1 MTIVG
6 AGSPSGLGLTPV
18 SRLKKYRFGLT
29 RDYTASDVRQIPV
42 GDASVTV
49 YKQGAHASSAASILP
64 GGSGTINVWDIGKI
78 VVGDTIFHE
87 TDDSITAQVSAVTTE
102 TISVTGVAGG
112 MLSWSMGGR
121 FRALTNLPT
130 LYGDI
135 HSGGAAL
142 DNPLALDARGL
153 AECYAVDNIVDA
165 IIEGDAISTVSIS
178 DEVGAFPLAEVRY
191 ADEFPGDTWGE
202 KLAAALADLDETYG
216 GIVDCRGLRGLQ
228 AAAEANPFVGVTWP
242 YTVIL
247 GHGIYNT
254 DVAIQAALGN
264 YQSVLGAGMGQ
275 TTLRASLAFP
285 SATPLMRWG
294 NASGALGCRIADL
307 TLDCSGVASS
317 VGLHAAGC
325 KEGALA
331 ENLEVLNAKLY
342 GVRLNNTLVAC
353 RDFRMRNL
361 RVHTS
366 DTAAIGVIFDTGCGA
381 NNSLDGLYAASETGI
396 TGTAAVQK
404 NVAVPVSIKNVSAL
418 RYTHNVHLNVPAGGA
433 NVQDIYGET
442 SVTNVVKVESGV
454 AEYALRNIVRNSST
468 NVLNDANM
476 PAASTVDVLSD
487 AVSGRM
493 IILAQNTITP
503 IVDLIVPS
511 GATAADYILREII
524 NGTARFGIRKDGV
537 VQLSKISNELGH
549 TPTTGSVHANFGS
562 GATVVLQ
569 AGSSDMAGSIIITAG
584 TTAGTNPTFV
594 LTFGAAYHGLPRA
607 AFVMPYIDSGS
618 PYYGAGEFW
627 FVASVTAGAI
637 TIGFQGTPTDSIAYR
652 IAYFVVGGVA

>member
-6 AGSPSGLGLTPV
+6 SGAPSGLGLTPV
-18 SRLKKYRFGLT
+18 SRLKKYRFSLT
-29 RDYTASDVRQIPV
+29 RDYANSDARQIPV
-42 GDASVTV
+42 GDAEVTV
-49 YKQGAHASSAASILP
+49 YKQGAHASSGGSISP
-64 GGSGTINVWDIGKI
+64 GGTGTINVWDIGKI

-112 MLSWSMGGR
+112 TLSWSMGGR
-121 FRALTNLPT
+121 FRAMTNLPT
-130 LYGDI
+130 LYSDI

-165 IIEGDAISTVSIS
+165 IITGEAITTVSIA

-216 GIVDCRGLRGLQ
+216 GIVDARGLRGLQ

-247 GHGIYNT
+247 GHGIYTT
-254 DVAIQAALGN
+254 DVEIQAALGN

-275 TTLRASLAFP
+275 TTLRASLDFP
-285 SATPLMRWG
+285 TASPVLRWG
-294 NASGALGCRIADL
+294 NAGGAIGCRVAGL

-325 KEGALA
+325 TEGALA
-331 ENLEVLNAKLY
+331 ENLEVVNATLY

-361 RVHTS
+361 RIATS
-366 DTAAIGVIFDTGCGA
+366 NAAAIGVIFDTGAGP
-381 NNSLDGLYAASETGI
+381 NNSLDGLYAVSASGI

-404 NVAVPVSIKNVSAL
+404 NVAQPVRVHNVTAV
-418 RYTHNVHLNVPAGGA
+418 RYTNSVHLNVVAGGA
-433 NVQDIYGET
+433 DIQDVVGDST
-442 SVTNVVKVESGV
+442 VTNVIKVESGV
-454 AEYALRNIVRNSST
+454 AEYSARNIVRGSAT

-476 PAASTVDVLSD
+476 PAAVTSDVLGD
-487 AVSGRM
+487 LVSGRM
-493 IILAQNTITP
+493 IVLAQNTIAP
-503 IVDLIVPS
+503 VIDLIVPS
-511 GATAADYILREII
+511 GATAADYILREIV
-524 NGTARFGIRKDGV
+524 NGTQKLGIQKGGALAVDRILSKFGIAV
-537 VQLSKISNELGH
+537 
-549 TPTTGSVHANFGS
+549 TTGDWAGS
-562 GATVVLQ
+562 GL
-569 AGSSDMAGSIIITAG
+569 
-584 TTAGTNPTFV
+584 
-594 LTFGAAYHGLPRA
+594 
-607 AFVMPYIDSGS
+607 
-618 PYYGAGEFW
+618 GAG
-627 FVASVTAGAI
+627 GAI
-637 TIGFQGTPTDSIAYR
+637 TSVGAGSTDFAGSVLVTLGTGASANWTATLTFKTPFATAPVACLIGLPYGSGPFDENEYISVSGLTTTQAVFTYHGTATDSNPYSWYYLI
-652 IAYFVVGGVA
+652 IGG